1 MIGNVVNNFL
11 KLPGVIGLGIFL
23 VQGQVKPYLHFK
35 EQLSREEKQSLTQSI
50 IRMVEYLLKT
60 PEKLEFFEFPIRG
73 YYAYIYKINPNVTL
87 VVLSLK
93 DIPALKLLAAKHLQ
107 IALKEN
113 IDNTILTFQLL
124 TKDYSKYISISPAI
138 TAATS
143 KLNNQAVNVN
153 FEENTIKN
161 FLDAINHISKFTT
174 SYLGL
179 ELTRNCW
186 KFTRPNFE
194 GAEEFEISY
203 SAEITFFGQVTECI
217 SNLQAYWLKEW
228 TAAFIKQSSKI
239 IKDLPILLE
248 LKCLSEQEKRILSF
262 PAINWVKRDSLLS
275 KSWIQ

>member
-1 MIGNVVNNFL
+1 MIGDVVNNFL

-35 EQLSREEKQSLTQSI
+35 EQLSREEKLSLTQSI
-50 IRMVEYLLKT
+50 TRMVEHLLKT

-73 YYAYIYKINPNVTL
+73 SYAYTYNINPNVTL

-93 DIPALKLLAAKHLQ
+93 DLPALKLLAAKHLQ
-107 IALKEN
+107 NALKEN

-124 TKDYSKYISISPAI
+124 SKDYSKYISISPVI

-143 KLNNQAVNVN
+143 KLNSQVANVN
-153 FEENTIKN
+153 LEENTIKK

-186 KFTRPNFE
+186 KLTRPNFE
-194 GAEEFEISY
+194 GVEEFEISY
-203 SAEITFFGQVTECI
+203 SAEITFSGQVTECI
-217 SNLQAYWLKEW
+217 SNLQNYWLKEW
-228 TAAFIKQSSKI
+228 TAAFIKHSSKI

-262 PAINWVKRDSLLS
+262 PAINCVKRDSLLS
-275 KSWIQ
+275 NRVQ